1 MNFNIL
7 KHRLIFWTLAISGIL
22 LIPLI
27 GMTFSSEVD
36 WSTMDF
42 LVAGILLTGT
52 VGIGEL
58 INAIVKDSKRRILL
72 IILLVLTLA
81 IIWGELAVGL
91 FGSPFAG
98 S

>member
-1 MNFNIL
+1 
-7 KHRLIFWTLAISGIL
+7 
-22 LIPLI
+22 
-27 GMTFSSEVD
+27 
-36 WSTMDF
+36 MDF

-52 VGIGEL
+52 IGVGEL